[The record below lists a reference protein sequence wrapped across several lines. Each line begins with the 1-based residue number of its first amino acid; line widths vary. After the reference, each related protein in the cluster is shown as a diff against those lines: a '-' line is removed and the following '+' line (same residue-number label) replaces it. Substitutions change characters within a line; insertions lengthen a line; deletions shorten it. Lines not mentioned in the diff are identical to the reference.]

1 VTNIGT
7 ILSQY
12 SKEFFKLVQ
21 YFGWKRIFF
30 VGAEGNFGS
39 LEIATTAKAKAHGN

>member
-12 SKEFFKLVQ
+12 SKYFFQLVQ
-21 YFGWKRIFF
+21 YFGWKREFS
-30 VGAEGNFGS
+30 VGAEADFGS
-39 LEIATTAKAKAHGN
+39 LDIATTGKAKAHGN